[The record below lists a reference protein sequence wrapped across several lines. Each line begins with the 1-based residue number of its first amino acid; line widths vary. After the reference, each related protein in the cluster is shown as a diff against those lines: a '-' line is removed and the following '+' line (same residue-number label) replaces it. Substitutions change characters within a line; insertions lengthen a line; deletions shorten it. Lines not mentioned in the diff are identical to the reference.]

1 MFDTCNKGLSYNCVY
16 DIVDVEPSGGPVNEP
31 VELDDVKNFCK
42 IDTTD
47 DDDLIEILITACRL
61 ECEEITNVGFVQ
73 REIIVTQD
81 NRNGGA
87 YLPLGPIGTI
97 SSVKDELDNDLTYT
111 TSGATWKQLLTPTV
125 DRIVLTYQ
133 AGYEVLPKDLRT
145 CLLECIFF
153 RYDERKV
160 RENAYPPVYLESL
173 KKYSRVW

>member
-16 DIVDVEPSGGPVNEP
+16 DIVDVEPSGGITEP
-31 VELDDVKNFCK
+31 VALEEVKNFCK
-42 IDTTD
+42 IDVSE
-47 DDDLIEILITACRL
+47 DDDLIEMLITACRL

-73 REIIVTQD
+73 REVIVTQD

-87 YLPLGPIGTI
+87 YLPLGPVGTI
-97 SSVKDELDNDLTYT
+97 TSVKDEDDNDLDYEI
-111 TSGATWKQLLTPTV
+111 SGTTWKRLLTPAV
-125 DRIVLTYQ
+125 DRVVLTYQ
-133 AGYEVLPKDLRT
+133 AGYETLPKDLRT

-173 KKYSRVW
+173 RKYSRVW